1 MLYFAHFFMFY
12 EKVRILCEQHQFEKK
27 TCINVVVIVIHLYVF
42 FLFGLGMTKN
52 NAKIKLILKSN
63 NKKNVM

>member
-12 EKVRILCEQHQFEKK
+12 EKVWILCEQHQFEKK